1 MSEDR
6 RRDFSM
12 YDEMSTEDLM
22 EILRAD
28 MDAPEGA
35 ESDVELI
42 LYVSEVVAQR
52 RNANGHI
59 GKTALE
65 AFEDFK
71 EHYMPEETKPA
82 SLKTSKHHR
91 WTRILTTAAAAMLA
105 LVIFGTVSANAFGFK
120 VWTAIARWTQETFH
134 FVGDDAYTDEP
145 DTEDISP
152 VSSMR
157 QAMLEKKDD
166 TSVLPTWIPD
176 NFIMDDLTVD
186 ENPRQRSY
194 IGMYCNGERTFR
206 ISVQIYLD
214 SAPENVEQSENV
226 AEIYEKAGNIY
237 YIISNIDQ
245 LRAIWTD
252 GEYECYISGD
262 ISIEDLKLMIDSI
275 EKG

>member
-1 MSEDR
+1 
-6 RRDFSM
+6 M

-82 SLKTSKHHR
+82 SLKTSKPHR

-105 LVIFGTVSANAFGFK
+105 LVIFGTVSANAFGFN

-134 FVGDDAYTDEP
+134 FVGDDAYIDEP

-157 QAMLEKKDD
+157 QAMLEKNDD
-166 TSVLPTWIPD
+166 PTVLPTWIPEG
-176 NFIMDDLTVD
+176 FEPTDLTVE
-186 ENPRQRSY
+186 ENPRKIRYSAIWKNGDRVLRIVVHSY
-194 IGMYCNGERTFR
+194 EEGR
-206 ISVQIYLD
+206 
-214 SAPENVEQSENV
+214 PEQQEKSDEV
-226 AEIYEKAGNIY
+226 AEVYEKSGNIY
-237 YIISNIDQ
+237 YVVSNEEQ
-245 LRAIWTD
+245 MKAAWVD
-252 GEYECYISGD
+252 GSYECRVFGD
-262 ISIEDLKLMIDSI
+262 VTIEELKLMIDSI